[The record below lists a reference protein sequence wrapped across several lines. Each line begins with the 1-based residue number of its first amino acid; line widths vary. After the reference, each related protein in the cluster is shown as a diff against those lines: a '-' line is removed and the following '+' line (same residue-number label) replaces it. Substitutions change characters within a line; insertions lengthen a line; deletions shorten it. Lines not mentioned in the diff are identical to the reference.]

1 MPRKPVPMLTP
12 DPRDW
17 GPSPLKG
24 MQKPSEGQPRERIA
38 TRDEQDRLLAVAG
51 DAAEPWTIRSRSVL
65 AFLIC
70 CECGM
75 RGGELLRVRR
85 DWVAWEARVIRLPE
99 TAGSKTRRRDVAVSE
114 QGMKYLAQVEKL
126 KFDPILGLSEA
137 QKDTGFRQARELAGI
152 TGLNFHD
159 SRATFCT
166 WASRRMPVQALARL
180 LGHRDLAMLMR
191 YYRESAEELAK
202 LL

>member
-1 MPRKPVPMLTP
+1 M
-12 DPRDW
+12 
-17 GPSPLKG
+17 
-24 MQKPSEGQPRERIA
+24 
-38 TRDEQDRLLAVAG
+38 
-51 DAAEPWTIRSRSVL
+51 
-65 AFLIC
+65 
-70 CECGM
+70 
-75 RGGELLRVRR
+75 
-85 DWVAWEARVIRLPE
+85 
-99 TAGSKTRRRDVAVSE
+99 SE

-126 KFDPILGLSEA
+126 KFDPILGLSES

-152 TGLNFHD
+152 VGLNFHD